1 MEPKK
6 IFSEAGRSED
16 FKFGFD
22 VTLTNFVTED
32 DAFCVLRF
40 RRFSLNKNGY
50 PEYID
55 LERRF
60 LPGHEDAKN
69 IREAIWFLTKKRRYL
84 NQHLGK
90 EHHER
95 AK

>member
-69 IREAIWFLTKKRRYL
+69 IREAIRVFDEEKALLESTSRK
-84 NQHLGK
+84 GTP
-90 EHHER
+90 
-95 AK
+95 